1 MSPCGIECCRGAL
14 HMEGIYGVMFG
25 GKQCGKVQV
34 LRQGLYH
41 RFICRC
47 SLSGEVLC
55 RLRVRCG
62 EKEEELGLLVPSDGV
77 FGLDRRIPAKRLGEG
92 TPEFA
97 LYVRREAGDGRFVPI
112 VPEEPFGYIS
122 RLKDAYLVRRNGQA
136 GILI

>member
-1 MSPCGIECCRGAL
+1 
-14 HMEGIYGVMFG
+14 MEGIYGVMFG